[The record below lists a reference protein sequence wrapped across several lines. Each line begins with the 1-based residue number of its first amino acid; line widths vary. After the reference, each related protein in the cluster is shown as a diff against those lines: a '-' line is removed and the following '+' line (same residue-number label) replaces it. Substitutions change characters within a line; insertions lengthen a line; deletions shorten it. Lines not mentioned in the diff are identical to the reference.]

1 MSDKDRALDIIGA
14 SLYADPMMDEVQDI
28 RKILKS
34 MPPVY
39 SSVLI
44 GVAAGVPIEI
54 YREYFSWRIAGILK
68 EASADFVSRFD
79 TAYGITHGDTG
90 E

>member
-1 MSDKDRALDIIGA
+1 MTDKDRTLEIIGS

-34 MPPVY
+34 MPAVY
-39 SSVLI
+39 ASVLI

-54 YREYFSWRIAGILK
+54 YREYCSWKIAGILK
-68 EASADFVSRFD
+68 DASADFLSRREEF
-79 TAYGITHGDTG
+79 YGENGG
-90 E
+90 